1 MTNTA
6 LWKQYED
13 WKKDYKW
20 VDLSRELSPDTP
32 HWSGFSDMKVEV
44 PFDYPVGFFVHQ
56 YTMVSQYGTHV
67 DAPCHFVQGT
77 RSLDQIM
84 PEEMILPL
92 CVIDVSEKVKENV
105 DYLFGVQDVLDWEAG
120 YGKIPEGAFV
130 AMRTDWGKRDELDNV
145 DENGVKHFPG
155 WGMEAL
161 EFLAKERKVKALG
174 HEPAD
179 TDPGVVSAKDG
190 FIGEYYLLEQDCYQI
205 ELMVNLDQVPAV
217 GSLIF
222 CGFPKAKDSPGFT
235 ARCIALCPKG

>member
-13 WKKDYKW
+13 WKKEYKW
-20 VDLSRELSPDTP
+20 VDLTRVLSPDTP
-32 HWSGFSDMKVEV
+32 HWSGFDDMVVEV
-44 PFDYPVGFFVHQ
+44 PFDYPDGFFVHK
-56 YTMVSQYGTHV
+56 YTMVSQYGTHI
-67 DAPCHFVQGT
+67 DAPCHFPQGRRT
-77 RSLDQIM
+77 LDQIM
-84 PEEMILPL
+84 PEEMVLPL

-105 DYLFGVQDVLDWEAG
+105 DYSFCVQDVLDWEAV

-155 WGMEAL
+155 WGMDAL

-179 TDPGVVSAKDG
+179 TDPGVVSAKEG
-190 FIGEYYLLEQDCYQI
+190 FVGEYYLLDQDCYQI

-235 ARCIALCPKG
+235 ARCIALCPKE

>member
-13 WKKDYKW
+13 WKKAYKW
-20 VDLSRELSPDTP
+20 VDLTRVLSPDTP
-32 HWSGFSDMKVEV
+32 HWSGFDDMIVEV
-44 PFDYPVGFFVHQ
+44 PFDYPDGFFVHK
-56 YTMVSQYGTHV
+56 YTMVSQYGTHI
-67 DAPCHFVQGT
+67 DAPCHFPQGR
-77 RSLDQIM
+77 RSLDQIL
-84 PEEMILPL
+84 PEEMVLPL

-105 DYLFGVQDVLDWEAG
+105 DYTFCVQDVLDWEAV

-155 WGMEAL
+155 WGMDAL

-190 FIGEYYLLEQDCYQI
+190 FIGEYYLLDQDCYQI
-205 ELMVNLDQVPAV
+205 ELMVNLDQVPPV

-235 ARCIALCPKG
+235 ARCIALCPKE